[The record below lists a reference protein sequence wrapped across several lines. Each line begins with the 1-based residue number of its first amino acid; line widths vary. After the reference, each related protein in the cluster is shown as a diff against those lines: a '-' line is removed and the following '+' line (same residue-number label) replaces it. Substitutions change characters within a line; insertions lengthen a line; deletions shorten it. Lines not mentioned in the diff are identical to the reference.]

1 MAFPVSRLLIAR
13 CMFDDPLQIRVTGL
27 SSRQDVVLRAS
38 ATDERG
44 SNFSSWAEF
53 RADHSG
59 QVDLSRD
66 APLSGSYSGVQ
77 PMGLLWSLSPEVPH
91 RKFFKNQA
99 LSPHVVSFS
108 VVDKQDG
115 QILAQ
120 ETNERCILGDG
131 VQRQTVTEQG
141 FTGVLFTPPG
151 LLRAVSRGAR
161 PPLLPSE
168 KRAGLL
174 ANKGFVVMT
183 VPVFTGKPD
192 QTERLHLD
200 QYEAAVQYLLQHSQ
214 VGSAE
219 VGVVALS
226 KGADMALSLAA
237 FVQGVGA
244 VVWING
250 CSANAGLPLFYK
262 QQQILPAL
270 RADLSK
276 CIALSSDLYMVKNAM
291 PIPTSAE
298 HSNTVVPIEKASAQF
313 LFVASEDDQNWDS
326 MAFMEQMVE
335 RMKRHG
341 RNNFEVIS
349 YPRAGHLLDTPF
361 SPFEVSAFH
370 GFGKR
375 AVLWG
380 GEPEAHARAEVQLW
394 KKIQEFFRKH
404 LKCDITRQLYV
415 YPL

>member
-1 MAFPVSRLLIAR
+1 MSSRVRLSLLPSVR

-27 SSRQDVVLRAS
+27 SSQQDVVLRAS
-38 ATDERG
+38 ATEEKG
-44 SNFSSWAEF
+44 SNFNSWAEF

-91 RKFFKNQA
+91 RKFFKKQA
-99 LSPHVVSFS
+99 LSPQVVSFS

-151 LLRAVSRGAR
+151 SGPFPAVLELSTFQ
-161 PPLLPSE
+161 SE

-174 ANKGFVVMT
+174 ANKGFVVMI
-183 VPVFTGKPD
+183 VPIFTGKPD
-192 QTERLHLD
+192 LTERLHLD
-200 QYEAAVQYLLQHSQ
+200 QYEAAVQYLLQHSGQ
-214 VGSAE
+214 CGG
-219 VGVVALS
+219 GVMGLS
-226 KGADMALSLAA
+226 KGADVALSLAT
-237 FVQGVGA
+237 FVRGVGA
-244 VVWING
+244 VVAINS

-270 RADLSK
+270 KADMSK
-276 CIALSSDLYMVKNAM
+276 CIALPSGLYMIKNAM
-291 PIPTSAE
+291 TIPTSAE
-298 HSNTVVPIEKASAQF
+298 HSDTFVPIEKASAQF
-313 LFVASEDDQNWDS
+313 LFAASEDDLHWDS
-326 MAFMEQMVE
+326 VAYMEQMVE
-335 RMKRHG
+335 RMKHHG

-349 YPRAGHLLDTPF
+349 YPGAGHFLEPPF
-361 SPFEVSAFH
+361 SPFEASGFH
-370 GFGKR
+370 GVFKMLL
-375 AVLWG
+375 LWG
-380 GEPEAHARAEVQLW
+380 GEPAAHARAEEQLW
-394 KKIQEFFRKH
+394 KKIQEFFGKH
-404 LKCDITRQLYV
+404 LKFEAKL
-415 YPL
+415 

>member
-1 MAFPVSRLLIAR
+1 MSSRVRLSLLPSIR

-27 SSRQDVVLRAS
+27 SSPQDVVLRAS
-38 ATDERG
+38 ATDEKG
-44 SNFSSWAEF
+44 SNFNSWAEF

-91 RKFFKNQA
+91 RKFFKTQA
-99 LSPHVVSFS
+99 LSPHVVHFS
-108 VVDKQDG
+108 VVNKQDG
-115 QILAQ
+115 QILVQ

-151 LLRAVSRGAR
+151 SGPFPAVLDL
-161 PPLLPSE
+161 PTFPSE

-174 ANKGFVVMT
+174 ANKGFMVMT
-183 VPVFTGKPD
+183 VPVFPGKLD

-200 QYEAAVQYLLQHSQ
+200 QYEAAVQYLLQHSK

-219 VGVVALS
+219 VGVMGLS
-226 KGADMALSLAA
+226 KGADVALSLAS
-237 FVQGVGA
+237 FVRGVGA
-244 VVWING
+244 VVAING
-250 CSANAGLPLFYK
+250 CSAAAQLPLFYK

-270 RADLSK
+270 RPDLSK
-276 CIALSSDLYMVKNAM
+276 CIALPSGLYMVKNAM

-298 HSNTVVPIEKASAQF
+298 HRDTVVPIEKASAQF
-313 LFVASEDDQNWDS
+313 LFAASEDDQHWDS
-326 MAFMEQMVE
+326 VAFMEQMVE
-335 RMKRHG
+335 RMKHHG
-341 RNNFEVIS
+341 RNNFEAIS
-349 YPRAGHLLDTPF
+349 YPRAGHILEPPF
-361 SPFEVSAFH
+361 SPFEASGFH
-370 GFGKR
+370 GVLKMS
-375 AVLWG
+375 VLWG
-380 GEPEAHARAEVQLW
+380 GEPAAHARAEEQLW

-404 LKCDITRQLYV
+404 LNCKAKL
-415 YPL
+415 

>member
-1 MAFPVSRLLIAR
+1 
-13 CMFDDPLQIRVTGL
+13 
-27 SSRQDVVLRAS
+27 
-38 ATDERG
+38 
-44 SNFSSWAEF
+44 
-53 RADHSG
+53 
-59 QVDLSRD
+59 
-66 APLSGSYSGVQ
+66 
-77 PMGLLWSLSPEVPH
+77 MGLLWSLSPEVPH

-131 VQRQTVTEQG
+131 VQRQTVMEQG

-151 LLRAVSRGAR
+151 SGPFPAVLDL
-161 PPLLPSE
+161 PTFPSE

-192 QTERLHLD
+192 QTEWLHLD
-200 QYEAAVQYLLQHSQ
+200 QYEAAVQYLLQHSK

-219 VGVVALS
+219 VGVVARC
-226 KGADMALSLAA
+226 KGANVALSLAA
-237 FVQGVGA
+237 FVHGVGA
-244 VVWING
+244 VVAINS
-250 CSANAGLPLFYK
+250 CSANVELPLFYK

-276 CIALSSDLYMVKNAM
+276 RIALPSGLYMIKNAM

-298 HSNTVVPIEKASAQF
+298 HRDTFVPIEKASAQF
-313 LFVASEDDQNWDS
+313 LFAASEDDQQWDS
-326 MAFMEQMVE
+326 VTYMEQMVE
-335 RMKRHG
+335 RMKHHG

-349 YPRAGHLLDTPF
+349 YPGQDT
-361 SPFEVSAFH
+361 SWTLRSH
-370 GFGKR
+370 R
-375 AVLWG
+375 S
-380 GEPEAHARAEVQLW
+380 
-394 KKIQEFFRKH
+394 KH
-404 LKCDITRQLYV
+404 LGSMGF
-415 YPL
+415 